1 MRTLKHTKLK
11 KSALAAALAV
21 SLGAGS
27 MMDRAYADTYTF
39 SFTGY
44 FTMLTSGGTPLQNT
58 SLPYYSNSWS
68 GYRTQITGTM
78 TYDTVASTGSGTIT
92 PFQFF
97 NGSTPAA
104 AQSVTFQSIGNG
116 TCTNSSPSSCQPGDL
131 LLGNMLFN
139 WNGNNGIP
147 VSIVMDASG
156 LFGAMGASLTPGS
169 VVTGV
174 GALPASNY
182 MKNGSLP
189 IGPVPVATL
198 TQNTTLVGAACTG
211 TWPNSTCAGRNPSGG
226 LPLVTDTVVP
236 TGYNPTQTGIGG
248 NPMVAGPF
256 VGFNANFDFV
266 KMTVTSKNGVSGPP
280 SVNSTS
286 PINGSTTANPLST
299 PPITVT
305 FTEPMEDN
313 TVAAALTVNLTG
325 GAAVPGTV
333 SPSAA
338 GQTATTFT
346 FTPTNTLAY
355 STGYTANVSTAALNA
370 GGQAL
375 TSAYTWSFTTKAAP
389 VSTSCTGGGPAPAT
403 GTAGNF
409 TMLTPT
415 GTPFGGTNDV
425 VYTYSGTTNT
435 AVNGNVFNMTLA
447 SATPEP
453 FFGFDWS
460 AHDIRVFGPGSYT
473 FNTGCTITELHAGYF
488 PYSSQGSPYC
498 ADTTGTPLTMNVG
511 PGQLGA
517 LMLFDWNG
525 NNNIYVADVWNQHAQ
540 WVSGPGSENGLWTG
554 PAWGGPAGYM
564 VNPNT
569 TWAFATTPDTNN
581 GINGTPMVNG
591 PFIGFS
597 ATFNL
602 DASDTCAAAASVPI
616 QAHDTKVSG
625 CTISPTPVSLFKR
638 SDWLI
643 LLGFVGWMGWWRKR
657 RA

>member
-21 SLGAGS
+21 SLGVGS

-39 SFTGY
+39 SFSGE
-44 FTMLTSGGTPLQNT
+44 FTMLTSGGTPLDNT
-58 SLPYYSNSWS
+58 SYSSNSWS
-68 GYRTQITGTM
+68 GYRTDITGTM
-78 TYDTVASTGSGTIT
+78 TYDTVAGTGSGTIT
-92 PFQFF
+92 PFNFF
-97 NGSTPAA
+97 SGSSPAE
-104 AQSVTFQSIGNG
+104 AQAITFQAIGNG
-116 TCTNSSPSSCQPGDL
+116 TCTTSSPTSCSPGNL

-139 WNGNNGIP
+139 WSGNNGIP

-156 LFGAMGASLTPGS
+156 LFGAMGSSLVPGS
-169 VVTGV
+169 VVQNV

-182 MKNGSLP
+182 MRNGGMP
-189 IGPVPVATL
+189 IGPAPVATL
-198 TQNTTLVGAACTG
+198 TQNTTLIGAACTG
-211 TWPNSTCAGRNPSGG
+211 TNGASCMGRNPSGG
-226 LPLVTDTVVP
+226 LPLVSDSATP
-236 TGYNPTQTGIGG
+236 TNYNPTQVGIGG

-338 GQTATTFT
+338 GQTASTFT

-355 STGYTANVSTAALNA
+355 STGYTANISTAALNA

-425 VYTYSGTTNT
+425 VYTYTGQPDTTINS
-435 AVNGNVFNMTLA
+435 NVFNMTLA

-460 AHDIRVFGPGSYT
+460 AHNIRVFGTGTWT
-473 FNTGCTITELHAGYF
+473 FNTGCTVAELQAGVM
-488 PYSSQGSPYC
+488 PSACAVQG
-498 ADTTGTPLTMNVG
+498 APLTMTVG
-511 PGQLGA
+511 SGQLGA
-517 LMLFDWNG
+517 LMLFDWHG
-525 NNNIYVADVWNQHAQ
+525 NDNIYVADVWNQHAQ
-540 WVSGPGSENGLWTG
+540 WQSGPGTENGLWTG

-564 VNPNT
+564 VDPLT
-569 TWAFATTPDTNN
+569 TWSYASTPDTNN
-581 GINGTPMVNG
+581 GINGVPMVNG

-597 ATFNL
+597 ANFNL
-602 DASDTCAAAASVPI
+602 DATDTCTAAASVPI
-616 QAHDTKVSG
+616 QAHDTQVSG
-625 CTISPTPVSLFKR
+625 CTISPTPVNLFKR